1 MKTNS
6 VKKLLITLSTLVLVA
21 CNGGGGSSGGDTPA
35 PSPSPSPT
43 PVAVQALNITQN
55 VVPSLNKVGSH
66 QTWYMVVNN
75 PNTFTVNVLSNLNV
89 WTVNNFRFDP
99 ANPSMPINPTQYAM
113 KYDNGVSGVNV
124 DCLTLFNQSSSNA
137 LAAGQSCAFKL
148 EAQWKG
154 NSSGQTA
161 YNFKMAY
168 KFQYNNSY
176 YIESIGCTANPSNNT
191 YCLNGTQNLKF
202 NLMNLSH
209 VTTINGQT
217 GNNTNYGENII
228 SIDGSTY
235 WDFNTVQT
243 GVASVYSLNYNS
255 VTNSTNK
262 ILTNTY
268 NGDQFTSGNFG
279 NAVFAAVSTQ
289 GQNFYV
295 KDYNQNGLMPLVQ
308 STVTDLVWIYGL
320 DGNIYGSSSYTV
332 YPQMIYKLNQVNNSL
347 SSVIAAPNQILRG
360 VSPNGSLLVD
370 STDGSKIASCYVA
383 NSYSQK
389 TMNLN
394 GLIKQDINIP
404 LTTPSGYF
412 AQLQNSTDY
421 YNLYNQQSTVTSLFL
436 INVDNCS
443 IEKTVYYAKGGEQN
457 IGLVFRSLN
466 SKFGVTAAEY
476 DNVNLYIESANQFS
490 NGLNGGN

>member
-1 MKTNS
+1 MQNKMNHKLKTI
-6 VKKLLITLSTLVLVA
+6 LITLSSLALVA
-21 CNGGGGSSGGDTPA
+21 CNGGGGGGSSGGDTPA

-75 PNTFTVNVLSNLNV
+75 PNAFTVNVLSNLNV

-99 ANPSMPINPTQYAM
+99 ANPSMPMNPTQYAM
-113 KYDNGVSGVNV
+113 KYDNGVSGVTI

-137 LAAGQSCAFKL
+137 LGAGQSCAFKL

-202 NLMNLSH
+202 NLMNLSSI
-209 VTTINGQT
+209 TTINGQT

-228 SIDGSTY
+228 NIDGSTY
-235 WDFNTVQT
+235 WDFNSVQT
-243 GVASVYSLNYNS
+243 GVANVYSLNYNS
-255 VTNSTNK
+255 LTNTTNK
-262 ILTNTY
+262 ILTSTY

-279 NAVFAAVSTQ
+279 KAVFAAVSTQ

-295 KDYNQNGLMPLVQ
+295 ADYNQNGIMPLVQ
-308 STVTDLVWIYGL
+308 STVTDLGWVYGL

-360 VSPNGSLLVD
+360 VSPTGSLLVD
-370 STDGSKIASCYVA
+370 STDGSKVTSCYAA
-383 NSYSQK
+383 NSYSQT

-394 GLIKQDINIP
+394 GLIKQDIDIP
-404 LTTPSGYF
+404 LTTPNGYF
-412 AQLQNSTDY
+412 AKLQNSTDY
-421 YNLYNQQSTVTSLFL
+421 YNLYNEQTTVDNIFL
-436 INVDNCS
+436 INIDTCS
-443 IEKTVYYAKGGEQN
+443 IVKNQYFSRF
-457 IGLVFRSLN
+457 FRSLN
-466 SKFGVTAAEY
+466 SKFGTITAEY
-476 DNVNLYIESANQFS
+476 GNANLYIESANQFS
-490 NGLNGGN
+490 SGLNGGN